1 MDLEGHVFT
10 LLKWFVECTCKII
23 SSWYSLCW
31 EHFYYQFKFITSNLY
46 VLIVFSW
53 FSLRKLYILN
63 ILSISPRMSNFWHII
78 FSSYFIILCISV
90 VVTPLFWFYLLESPL
105 FFSCWVWLKVFQLCL
120 YFQRFSSYF
129 DWSFV
134 LFLSLHFIYFCLHY
148 YFFLYPNFGLYS
160 SFLVSF
166 F

>member
-1 MDLEGHVFT
+1 MDLEGQVFT
-10 LLKWFVECTCKII
+10 LLKWFVEFTCKII

-31 EHFYYQFKFITSNLY
+31 GLFYHQFKFITSNLY

-90 VVTPLFWFYLLESPL
+90 VVTSLFWFYLLESPL

-120 YFQRFSSYF
+120 YFQRFSFYF
-129 DWSFV
+129 DRSYACSLVFISFIFA
-134 LFLSLHFIYFCLHY
+134 LIIISFFILTLGFILHF
-148 YFFLYPNFGLYS
+148 
-160 SFLVSF
+160 
-166 F
+166 